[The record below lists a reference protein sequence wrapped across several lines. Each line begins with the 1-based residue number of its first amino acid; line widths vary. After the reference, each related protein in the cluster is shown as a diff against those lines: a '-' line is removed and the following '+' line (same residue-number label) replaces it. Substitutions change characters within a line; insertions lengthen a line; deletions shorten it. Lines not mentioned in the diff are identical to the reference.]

1 VVRRLARWHVPRSLS
16 AGLLVSALVGLTVL
30 AISAFAPPAEK
41 WLNEAPRSIRDLQTK
56 TLPARG
62 KLADIQAL
70 ADEVDELT
78 KVEAAPQVQ
87 EVVVQPPGPLAD
99 FVGSLPSLLASA
111 AVVVFLSYFLLASGD
126 CLLQR
131 AICCGRNLTER
142 RRIVR
147 IARHIQNDVSGY
159 LTTVT
164 LINTVLGI
172 ATGLALQLFGVP
184 NPWLWGTMAGV
195 LNFAPYM
202 GALVSLF
209 VLLVVGIMTFKL
221 ELLAFMVPGVFFALT
236 VLEGQL
242 ITPLVLGRRMSLS
255 PTVVFVSVIVWGW
268 LWGGLGALM
277 AVPIVTAFKVVCQ
290 HYPPLHYVHD
300 FLRNNN

>member
-1 VVRRLARWHVPRSLS
+1 
-16 AGLLVSALVGLTVL
+16 
-30 AISAFAPPAEK
+30 
-41 WLNEAPRSIRDLQTK
+41 LQTK

-131 AICCGRNLTER
+131 ATCCGRNLTER